1 MTITHTLYKNA
12 RKIMAALAACA
23 ALALASCSA
32 FDADPQ
38 GSSGAITVR
47 LPDQEAISAL
57 CAADG
62 IAKNIT
68 SDQTTLGQ
76 QGQMIQSFKVEA
88 RNLAQKKT
96 ISQKV
101 APGATV
107 TIDSLVPGDWDVVI
121 FGYEY
126 SDQHPMFYGNSRGI
140 KVNAGET
147 SQAAVVLNR
156 VEPNTQFSVELEA
169 ATSAASLTED
179 GRANV
184 KKVYVTY
191 EGVEL
196 SQKGAAF
203 FTYSDTAS
211 QNVMQPSDKNKML
224 VPVEDFLEPGYSYNA
239 QVYLFG
245 DVLDGYTALWSGN
258 FSGVVQ
264 SDGKLVCNL
273 NFLNDYLRIPTGAPV
288 NWQDIK
294 MDQDIQEQLSTQM
307 CLAFEVHTYGAPDGN
322 PKDYSELEI
331 FPAVADACGE
341 VPLIVRYGN
350 LAWTYMFS
358 FRHPVILPTVTVP
371 DQFPLGVAK
380 AFQEVLSPAAPQEW
394 PQCGNDSYYD
404 SYGLLKYY
412 VNGVDKDTWGTIEYA
427 SPTGTAQHYYETP
440 VGGSTPTKAQTVNT
454 DADTCSWTKRIE
466 NNTYGYFEGGG
477 DYKDL
482 SGYFTVTGTA
492 WTATPSTI
500 EVEKG
505 GTFKFTLTN
514 AAANAADCQ
523 TAAADLN
530 FADKQGSIAIT
541 ATPTASG
548 ESVVVTATAPSS
560 WAAGSSKSLSVLF
573 GSVGS
578 ALGAGTI
585 TVNVTDSSGGGGG
598 SSGSVVA
605 DIYVSSTGS
614 SSGEGTKADPLDSIA
629 NAVAKI
635 KAAPDSTKDWVI
647 GIDGTLEGCQVL
659 EELAATEAKSLTL
672 TGINGFDA
680 AAGKPKDW
688 LDGNS
693 GWDVKLETDDIPDT
707 CHTLLNAVLTFYAVT
722 VPVKITDLGIKGG
735 YSDQGG
741 GINFMDSL
749 KLTLGENAYITENLC
764 YSNGMGGG
772 GISGNYGEVILDGG
786 TITKN
791 KARSWANGGGVYVKN
806 DCTFTLKS
814 GTISNNWTDYG
825 SGAGVYVTSGAIFNM
840 EGGSIENN
848 ATVNDS
854 TGGVCIKGEP
864 TVFNMTSGTIS
875 GNLAWPNGTGSGPS
889 IYSIQVGVYV
899 DAGLTLN
906 MSGDAIVDSNNSVVL
921 NNSTSKVFIAG
932 NITSAI
938 APVATIT
945 PSSSGETMSYNTTVP
960 VLDAAFPDLITAYY
974 TYFAITPKQT
984 MSGTENW
991 VVTNEGKPAKSDAP

>member
-1 MTITHTLYKNA
+1 MTITPPLYKNA
-12 RKIMAALAACA
+12 CNFLTALAAGA
-23 ALALASCSA
+23 VFALASCSI
-32 FDADPQ
+32 FEADPQ
-38 GSSGAITVR
+38 QTTGAITVR

-62 IAKNIT
+62 VAKNIT

-196 SQKGAAF
+196 SQKGTAF

-211 QNVMQPSDKNKML
+211 QNVMQPFDKNKML

-273 NFLNDYLRIPTGAPV
+273 NFLNDYLRIPTGTPV

-294 MDQDIQEQLSTQM
+294 MDQDIPDQLSTQM
-307 CLAFEVHTYGAPDGN
+307 SLAFEVHTYGAPDGN

-358 FRHPVILPTVTVP
+358 FMHPVILPTVTVP
-371 DQFPLGVAK
+371 DQFPLGIWK

-454 DADTCSWTKRIE
+454 DIDTCTWTKSI
-466 NNTYGYFEGGG
+466 TSGSYGYFADGASGS
-477 DYKDL
+477 L
-482 SGYFTVTGTA
+482 SGYFTVTGAA

-505 GTFKFTLTN
+505 GTFTFTLTN

-530 FADKQGSIAIT
+530 FAVKQGSTAIT

-578 ALGAGTI
+578 ALGAGSI
-585 TVNVTDSSGGGGG
+585 TVNVTDSSGGGTSWSVPARFVAVEGDTIDCGALNITDYDNQTSFVFAAARGTLTVDDLYVCDHEVTREEYAQYMGWCDDEGTFRTTNATDGTANDDKAADNISWLEAIMYCNLRSKAENLDPVYYIVVDGDGKAVATETGTKVYDVEQWIGKFTWKEQSYVQKDGDTGKYYTYNKEWGGGNYPDLYDGDYIKWNHDPSRKGYRLPTEIEWEYCARGGKEGIKETQGVYGGYTTTALSTYAVTQYIVQVRTKTPNHLQLYDMIGNVREWCWDKHSTDAQVVSQGLYGYEGWNYQHVLRGG
-598 SSGSVVA
+598 SSGDYSQN
-605 DIYVSSTGS
+605 
-614 SSGEGTKADPLDSIA
+614 A
-629 NAVAKI
+629 N
-635 KAAPDSTKDWVI
+635 
-647 GIDGTLEGCQVL
+647 
-659 EELAATEAKSLTL
+659 
-672 TGINGFDA
+672 
-680 AAGKPKDW
+680 
-688 LDGNS
+688 
-693 GWDVKLETDDIPDT
+693 
-707 CHTLLNAVLTFYAVT
+707 Y
-722 VPVKITDLGIKGG
+722 
-735 YSDQGG
+735 
-741 GINFMDSL
+741 L
-749 KLTLGENAYITENLC
+749 KLWSRAYNC
-764 YSNGMGGG
+764 
-772 GISGNYGEVILDGG
+772 
-786 TITKN
+786 
-791 KARSWANGGGVYVKN
+791 
-806 DCTFTLKS
+806 
-814 GTISNNWTDYG
+814 
-825 SGAGVYVTSGAIFNM
+825 GAY
-840 EGGSIENN
+840 
-848 ATVNDS
+848 
-854 TGGVCIKGEP
+854 
-864 TVFNMTSGTIS
+864 
-875 GNLAWPNGTGSGPS
+875 
-889 IYSIQVGVYV
+889 
-899 DAGLTLN
+899 AG
-906 MSGDAIVDSNNSVVL
+906 
-921 NNSTSKVFIAG
+921 
-932 NITSAI
+932 
-938 APVATIT
+938 
-945 PSSSGETMSYNTTVP
+945 
-960 VLDAAFPDLITAYY
+960 AYY
-974 TYFAITPKQT
+974 GFRVCCNQ
-984 MSGTENW
+984 
-991 VVTNEGKPAKSDAP
+991 

>member
-1 MTITHTLYKNA
+1 
-12 RKIMAALAACA
+12 MAALAACA

-245 DVLDGYTALWSGN
+245 DVMDGYTALWSGN

-273 NFLNDYLRIPTGAPV
+273 NFLNDYLRIPTGTPV

-294 MDQDIQEQLSTQM
+294 MDQDIPDQLSTQM
-307 CLAFEVHTYGAPDGN
+307 SLAFEVHTYGAPDGN

-394 PQCGNDSYYD
+394 PQCGNDSYCD

-427 SPTGTAQHYYETP
+427 APGTTPHYYETP

-454 DADTCSWTKRIE
+454 DIDTCTWTKTI
-466 NNTYGYFEGGG
+466 TSGAYGYFADGATGS
-477 DYKDL
+477 L
-482 SGYFTVTGTA
+482 SGNFTVTGAA

-500 EVEKG
+500 EVEQS
-505 GTFKFTLTN
+505 GTFTFTLTN

-523 TAAADLN
+523 AVAADLN
-530 FADKQGSIAIT
+530 FAVKQGSTAIT

-560 WAAGSSKSLSVLF
+560 WAAGSSKSLSVWF
-573 GSVGS
+573 GSSVS

-598 SSGSVVA
+598 SSGSSWTNGASPKDFSVSASKKVKFSQGNLQYLGSTNTWRFAEHQYDVVDQSKLAYA
-605 DIYVSSTGS
+605 DVVEDYTEWIDVFGWGTSGYSDAKPYTRDFTQKTSDGSEDLYDLLSKHFVDMTGENKNYDWGVYNAIS
-614 SSGEGTKADPLDSIA
+614 NGGNQAGLWRTLTLDEWLYLFKTRA
-629 NAVAKI
+629 NA
-635 KAAPDSTKDWVI
+635 T
-647 GIDGTLEGCQVL
+647 TLR
-659 EELAATEAKSLTL
+659 AYAR
-672 TGINGFDA
+672 INGF
-680 AAGKPKDW
+680 AGVVLLPDDW
-688 LDGNS
+688 SEPQG
-693 GWDVKLETDDIPDT
+693 
-707 CHTLLNAVLTFYAVT
+707 VT
-722 VPVKITDLGIKGG
+722 VDTNVP
-735 YSDQGG
+735 S
-741 GINFMDSL
+741 
-749 KLTLGENAYITENLC
+749 
-764 YSNGMGGG
+764 
-772 GISGNYGEVILDGG
+772 
-786 TITKN
+786 
-791 KARSWANGGGVYVKN
+791 
-806 DCTFTLKS
+806 
-814 GTISNNWTDYG
+814 
-825 SGAGVYVTSGAIFNM
+825 
-840 EGGSIENN
+840 
-848 ATVNDS
+848 TVNDKTKWS
-854 TGGVCIKGEP
+854 INQYTYEQWTVLEQSGAVFLPAVGYQAYGNFSYRSNESGSSIAIYYWTATGHQI
-864 TVFNMTSGTIS
+864 
-875 GNLAWPNGTGSGPS
+875 GSDAKMMVYTYDNDS
-889 IYSIQVGVYV
+889 FIQ
-899 DAGLTLN
+899 
-906 MSGDAIVDSNNSVVL
+906 SNNSL
-921 NNSTSKVFIAG
+921 SYCL
-932 NITSAI
+932 
-938 APVATIT
+938 PVRL
-945 PSSSGETMSYNTTVP
+945 VQD
-960 VLDAAFPDLITAYY
+960 VD
-974 TYFAITPKQT
+974 
-984 MSGTENW
+984 
-991 VVTNEGKPAKSDAP
+991 